1 LTEVRG
7 EFELIEKYFAPLA
20 SGATGALGL
29 TDDAALLT
37 PPAGRDLVLTADAMI
52 EGVHFLTDQ
61 PPGLVARKLLR
72 VNLSDLAAMG
82 AVPLGYLVTAAW
94 PETKDEAWIAGFAEG
109 LADDQAIFPVH
120 LLGGDTTR
128 TPGPLALSLTAVG
141 TVPAGGGLRRSTA
154 RAGDLL
160 FVSGTIGDSVLG
172 LKILRGEFEVPDD
185 RDRAALVARH
195 RLPEP
200 RLALGQALLDEGLA
214 TAAIDLS
221 DGLVADIGHI
231 AESSG
236 LSARIE
242 ASAIPFSAAAGRAVA
257 EDPDLRAALFGGG
270 EDYELAFAVAPGQ
283 AGAIAALAERLAL
296 PIKRIGALAAGQGV
310 KLVDES
316 GEEVPLVSAGWT
328 HF

>member
-141 TVPAGGGLRRSTA
+141 TVPAGGGLKRGAA
-154 RAGDLL
+154 RDGDLL
-160 FVSGTIGDSVLG
+160 FVSGTIGDSALG
-172 LKILRGEFEVPDD
+172 LKILRGELETLDD
-185 RDRAALVARH
+185 SDRTALVARH
-195 RLPEP
+195 RLPQP

-242 ASAIPFSAAAGRAVA
+242 ASAIPLSAAAGRAVA

>member
-141 TVPAGGGLRRSTA
+141 TVPAGGGLKRGAA
-154 RAGDLL
+154 RDGDLL
-160 FVSGTIGDSVLG
+160 FVSGTIGDSALG
-172 LKILRGEFEVPDD
+172 LKILRGELETLDD
-185 RDRAALVARH
+185 SDRTALVARH
-195 RLPEP
+195 RLPQP

-242 ASAIPFSAAAGRAVA
+242 ASAIPLSAAAGRAVA

-283 AGAIAALAERLAL
+283 AGTIAALAERLAL

>member
-1 LTEVRG
+1 MRG
-7 EFELIEKYFAPLA
+7 EFELIRKYFAPLA
-20 SGATGALGL
+20 SGEAGALGL
-29 TDDAALLT
+29 TDDAALLS
-37 PPAGRDLVLTADAMI
+37 PPAGRDLVLTTDAMI
-52 EGVHFLTDQ
+52 EGVHFLPDQ

-94 PETKDEAWIAGFAEG
+94 PEARDEAWVAGFAEG
-109 LADDQAIFPVH
+109 LGEDQAIFPVH

-128 TPGPLALSLTAVG
+128 TAGPVALSLTAVG
-141 TVPAGGGLRRSTA
+141 TVPAGGGLKRGTA

-172 LKILRGEFEVPDD
+172 LRVLRGELTALDD
-185 RDRAALVARH
+185 DDRAALVVRH

-231 AESSG
+231 AETSG
-236 LSARIE
+236 VAACIEAAAIPLSA
-242 ASAIPFSAAAGRAVA
+242 ATGRAVA
-257 EDPDLRAALFGGG
+257 GDPDLRAALFGGG
-270 EDYELAFAVAPGQ
+270 EDYELAFAAAPGQ
-283 AGAIAALAERLAL
+283 AEAIAALAERLAL
-296 PIKRIGALAAGQGV
+296 PITRIGALEAGRGV
-310 KLVDES
+310 TLVDES
-316 GEEVPLVSAGWT
+316 GAEVPLASAGWT

>member
-1 LTEVRG
+1 LAHVRG

-20 SGATGALGL
+20 GGAAGALGL

-52 EGVHFLTDQ
+52 EGVHFVPDQ

-94 PETKDEAWIAGFAEG
+94 PETKDEAWIAEFAEG
-109 LADDQAIFPVH
+109 LAEDQAVFPVH

-141 TVPAGGGLRRSTA
+141 TVPAGGGLKRGTA
-154 RAGDLL
+154 RDGDLL

-172 LKILRGEFEVPDD
+172 LKILRGELEVPDD
-185 RDRAALVARH
+185 RERAALVARH

-231 AESSG
+231 AETSG
-236 LSARIE
+236 LVARIE
-242 ASAIPFSAAAGRAVA
+242 AAAIPLSAAAGRAVA
-257 EDPDLRAALFGGG
+257 GDPDLRAALFGGG
-270 EDYELAFAVAPGQ
+270 EDYELAFAAAPGQ
-283 AGAIAALAERLAL
+283 AGAIAALAGRLAL
-296 PIKRIGALAAGQGV
+296 PIKRIGALAAGEGV

>member
-1 LTEVRG
+1 LALVRG

-20 SGATGALGL
+20 SGAAGALGL

-52 EGVHFLTDQ
+52 EGVHFVPDQ

-109 LADDQAIFPVH
+109 LAEDQAVFPVH

-128 TPGPLALSLTAVG
+128 TAGPLALSLTAVG

-172 LKILRGEFEVPDD
+172 LKILRGELEVPDD
-185 RDRAALVARH
+185 SDRAALVARH

-231 AESSG
+231 AETSG
-236 LSARIE
+236 LAARIE
-242 ASAIPFSAAAGRAVA
+242 VSAIPLSAAAGRAVA
-257 EDPDLRAALFGGG
+257 DDPVLRAALFGGG
-270 EDYELAFAVAPGQ
+270 EDYELAFAAAPGQ
-283 AGAIAALAERLAL
+283 AEAIAALAERLAL
-296 PIKRIGALAAGQGV
+296 PIKRIGALAAGEGV

>member
-1 LTEVRG
+1 MRG

-20 SGATGALGL
+20 SGAAGALGL

-52 EGVHFLTDQ
+52 EGVHFVPDQ

-109 LADDQAIFPVH
+109 LAEDQAVFPVH

-128 TPGPLALSLTAVG
+128 TAGPLALSLTAVG

-172 LKILRGEFEVPDD
+172 LKILRGELEVPDD
-185 RDRAALVARH
+185 SDRAALVARH

-231 AESSG
+231 AETSG
-236 LSARIE
+236 LAARIE
-242 ASAIPFSAAAGRAVA
+242 VSAIPLSAAAGRAVA
-257 EDPDLRAALFGGG
+257 DDPVLRAALFGGG
-270 EDYELAFAVAPGQ
+270 EDYELAFAAAPGQ
-283 AGAIAALAERLAL
+283 AEAIGGLAERLGL
-296 PIKRIGALAAGQGV
+296 PIKRIGALAAGEGV

>member
-1 LTEVRG
+1 MRG

-141 TVPAGGGLRRSTA
+141 TVPAGGGLRRGAA
-154 RAGDLL
+154 RDGDLL
-160 FVSGTIGDSVLG
+160 FVSGTIGDSALG
-172 LKILRGEFEVPDD
+172 LKILRGEIETLDD
-185 RDRAALVARH
+185 SDRTALVARH
-195 RLPEP
+195 RLPQP

-242 ASAIPFSAAAGRAVA
+242 ASAIPLSAAAGRAVA

>member
-1 LTEVRG
+1 MRG
-7 EFELIEKYFAPLA
+7 EFELIERYFAPLA
-20 SGATGALGL
+20 SGEAGALGL
-29 TDDAALLT
+29 SDDAALLT

-52 EGVHFLTDQ
+52 EGVHFLPDQ

-82 AVPLGYLVTAAW
+82 AIPLGYLVTAAW

-109 LADDQAIFPVH
+109 LAEDQAIFPVH

-128 TPGPLALSLTAVG
+128 TAGPLALSLTAVG
-141 TVPAGGGLRRSTA
+141 TVTAGGGLKRGTA

-160 FVSGTIGDSVLG
+160 FVSGTIGDSALG
-172 LKILRGEFEVPDD
+172 LRVLRGDLAALDD
-185 RDRAALVARH
+185 DDRAALVARH

-214 TAAIDLS
+214 TAAIDVS

-231 AESSG
+231 AETSG
-236 LSARIE
+236 VA
-242 ASAIPFSAAAGRAVA
+242 ACVKAAAIPLSAAAGRAVA
-257 EDPDLRAALFGGG
+257 GDPGLRQALFVGG
-270 EDYELAFAVAPGQ
+270 EDYELAFSAAPGEGEAVAT
-283 AGAIAALAERLAL
+283 LAERLAL
-296 PIKRIGALAAGQGV
+296 PITRIGALEAGRGV
-310 KLVDES
+310 KLIDES
-316 GEEVPLVSAGWT
+316 GAEVRLDSTGWT

>member
-1 LTEVRG
+1 MRG
-7 EFELIEKYFAPLA
+7 EFELIRKYFAPLA
-20 SGATGALGL
+20 SGEAGALGL
-29 TDDAALLT
+29 TDDAALLS
-37 PPAGRDLVLTADAMI
+37 PPAGRDLVLTTDAMI
-52 EGVHFLTDQ
+52 EGVHFLPDQ

-94 PETKDEAWIAGFAEG
+94 PEARDEAWVAGFAEG
-109 LADDQAIFPVH
+109 LGEDQAIFPVR

-128 TPGPLALSLTAVG
+128 TAGPVALSLTAVG
-141 TVPAGGGLRRSTA
+141 TVPAGGGLKRGTA

-172 LKILRGEFEVPDD
+172 LRVLRGELTALDD
-185 RDRAALVARH
+185 DDRAALVVRH

-231 AESSG
+231 AETSG
-236 LSARIE
+236 VAACIEAAAIPLSA
-242 ASAIPFSAAAGRAVA
+242 ATGRAVA
-257 EDPDLRAALFGGG
+257 GDPGLREALFGGG
-270 EDYELAFAVAPGQ
+270 EDYELAFAAAPGQ
-283 AGAIAALAERLAL
+283 G
-296 PIKRIGALAAGQGV
+296 
-310 KLVDES
+310 
-316 GEEVPLVSAGWT
+316 
-328 HF
+328 

>member
-1 LTEVRG
+1 MRG
-7 EFELIEKYFAPLA
+7 EFELIRKYFAPLA
-20 SGATGALGL
+20 SGEAGALGL

-52 EGVHFLTDQ
+52 EGVHFVPDQ

-109 LADDQAIFPVH
+109 LAEDQAVFPVH

-128 TPGPLALSLTAVG
+128 TAGPLALSLTAVG

-172 LKILRGEFEVPDD
+172 LKILRGELEVPDD
-185 RDRAALVARH
+185 RDRAALMMRH
-195 RLPEP
+195 RLPQP

-231 AESSG
+231 AETSG
-236 LSARIE
+236 LAARIE
-242 ASAIPFSAAAGRAVA
+242 AVAIPLSAAAGRAVA
-257 EDPDLRAALFGGG
+257 GDPGLRAALFGGG
-270 EDYELAFAVAPGQ
+270 EDYELAFAAAPGQ
-283 AGAIAALAERLAL
+283 AEAIAALVERLAL
-296 PIKRIGALAAGQGV
+296 PIKWIGALAAGQDV

>member
-1 LTEVRG
+1 MRG

-141 TVPAGGGLRRSTA
+141 TVPAGGGLKRGAA
-154 RAGDLL
+154 RDGDLL
-160 FVSGTIGDSVLG
+160 FVSGTIGDSALG
-172 LKILRGEFEVPDD
+172 LKILRGELETLDD
-185 RDRAALVARH
+185 SDRTALVARH
-195 RLPEP
+195 RLPQP

-231 AESSG
+231 AETSG
-236 LSARIE
+236 LAVRIE
-242 ASAIPFSAAAGRAVA
+242 AVAIPLSAAAGRAVA
-257 EDPDLRAALFGGG
+257 GDPDLRAALFGGG
-270 EDYELAFAVAPGQ
+270 EDYELAFAAAPGQ
-283 AGAIAALAERLAL
+283 AEAIAALAGRLAL
-296 PIKRIGALAAGQGV
+296 PIKRIGALAAGEGV

-316 GEEVPLVSAGWT
+316 GEEVPLVSACCT

>member
-1 LTEVRG
+1 MRG

-20 SGATGALGL
+20 SGAAGALGL

-52 EGVHFLTDQ
+52 EGVHFVPDQ

-109 LADDQAIFPVH
+109 LAEDQAVFPVH

-128 TPGPLALSLTAVG
+128 TAGPLALSLTAVG

-172 LKILRGEFEVPDD
+172 LKILRGELEVPDD
-185 RDRAALVARH
+185 RERAALVARH

-231 AESSG
+231 AETSG
-236 LSARIE
+236 LAARIE
-242 ASAIPFSAAAGRAVA
+242 VSAIPLSAAAGRAVA
-257 EDPDLRAALFGGG
+257 DDPVLRAALFGGG
-270 EDYELAFAVAPGQ
+270 EDYELAFAAAPGQ
-283 AGAIAALAERLAL
+283 AEAIAALAERLAL
-296 PIKRIGALAAGQGV
+296 PIKWIGALAAGQGV

>member
-1 LTEVRG
+1 LAEVRG
-7 EFELIEKYFAPLA
+7 EFELIERYFAPLA
-20 SGATGALGL
+20 SGEAGALGL

-52 EGVHFLTDQ
+52 EGVHFLPDQ

-94 PETKDEAWIAGFAEG
+94 PDTKDEAWIAGFAKG
-109 LADDQAIFPVH
+109 LAEDQAIFPVH

-128 TPGPLALSLTAVG
+128 TAGPLALSLTAVG
-141 TVPAGGGLRRSTA
+141 AVPAGGGLRRGTA

-160 FVSGTIGDSVLG
+160 FVSGTIGDSALG
-172 LKILRGEFEVPDD
+172 LRVLRGELAAFDD
-185 RDRAALVARH
+185 DRAALVGRH
-195 RLPEP
+195 QLPEP
-200 RLALGQALLDEGLA
+200 RLALGQALLEEGLA
-214 TAAIDLS
+214 TAAIDVS

-231 AESSG
+231 AETSG
-236 LSARIE
+236 MAACIEAAAIPLSAE
-242 ASAIPFSAAAGRAVA
+242 AGRAVA
-257 EDPDLRAALFGGG
+257 DDPSLRLALLVGG
-270 EDYELAFAVAPGQ
+270 EDYELAFAAAPEQ
-283 AGAIAALAERLAL
+283 AEAVAALAERLAL
-296 PIKRIGALAAGQGV
+296 PITRVGALEAGRGV

-316 GEEVPLVSAGWT
+316 GAEVRLDSTGWT